1 MIIYNSMNI
10 IEEQRNQIINN
21 NNTAQE
27 RLNAIIDTMNKA
39 VDEIHISEPLNGD
52 LDLDVLKSFK
62 IIRLSFVTGNITSIK
77 NIPKEVRHLE
87 ITENL
92 LLSLPELPNNLE
104 HLDIN
109 HNYIDTIPEDSLPKT
124 LKVLNVS
131 HNNLETL
138 TDLPQALEDLNCS
151 NNRIT
156 FLSLSGLTKLHTL
169 DIGHNKL
176 SVIVNFPEG
185 VENFYNENNPT
196 FEYRESENIPQE
208 KQKKGETH
216 DYNNAVKEYLRYKQ
230 NYEEVIRKF
239 RKKTLESVSSKKGRV
254 LRMHNF
260 KPKCI
265 HCKRNV
271 GTIFEMKDS
280 SYRAYCGSSTDPC
293 KLNIDIDGS
302 PHNIIHK
309 FIEEYNEDLQE
320 LKSFIIKHKM
330 DSIFNYVHDSE
341 IARRFE
347 KDNEDLEFIT
357 TELRKLHIKYEELF
371 DNEKKEEAINKLKSE
386 LFVYREEFQSH
397 LESFKS
403 TQNREHLQAAMKLY
417 QEQIVGIQKNI
428 HTQKYPTLEMH
439 SDFVNGFTGKEEKA
453 DIQDFE
459 WRMTAKPIV
468 ISDLDYAMLEHKPN
482 VKSFV
487 V

>member
-1 MIIYNSMNI
+1 MNI

-27 RLNAIIDTMNKA
+27 RLNAIIDTANKE
-39 VDEIHISEPLNGD
+39 VDELHITEPLDGD
-52 LDLDVLKSFK
+52 LDLDVLQSFK
-62 IIRLSFVTGNITSIK
+62 INRISFVAGNITSIK
-77 NIPKEVRHLE
+77 NIPKQIRHFEL
-87 ITENL
+87 TENL

-104 HLDIN
+104 HLDIH
-109 HNYIDTIPEDSLPKT
+109 HNYIDNIPEDSLPKS
-124 LKVLNVS
+124 LKLLNLS

-138 TDLPQALEDLNCS
+138 TELPKELEELNCS

-156 FLSLSGLTKLHTL
+156 FLDLSGLNKLHTL
-169 DIGHNKL
+169 DIRHNKL
-176 SVIVNFPEG
+176 SVVVNFPEG
-185 VENFYNENNPT
+185 VENFYNEGNPT
-196 FEYRESENIPQE
+196 FEYRESENVPQE
-208 KQKKGETH
+208 KPKKGDSH
-216 DYNNAVKEYLRYKQ
+216 DYNNAVKEFLRHKQ
-230 NYEEVIRKF
+230 KYEGVIHKF
-239 RKKTLESVSSKKGRV
+239 RKDLMKTSVSKKERV

-293 KLNIDIDGS
+293 KLNIDIIGT
-302 PHNIIHK
+302 PHNNIYD
-309 FIEEYNEDLQE
+309 FLNEYTEDLQD
-320 LKSFIIKHKM
+320 LKNFIIKHKM

-341 IARRFE
+341 ISRRFE

-357 TELRKLHIKYEELF
+357 TELRKLHLRYEELF
-371 DNEKKEEAINKLKSE
+371 DNKEKEEAINKLKSE

-397 LESFKS
+397 LESFK
-403 TQNREHLQAAMKLY
+403 TDNNKEHLQAAMKLY
-417 QEQIVGIQKNI
+417 KEQIMGIQKKI
-428 HTQKYPTLEMH
+428 HTQKYPTLEMN
-439 SDFVNGFTGKEEKA
+439 SNLAGEFTEKKKHP
-453 DIQDFE
+453 DIQDVE

-468 ISDLDYAMLEHKPN
+468 TSDIDYAMLNEKFQ